1 MLHLTDS
8 LKVLL
13 QETAEHLQGHD
24 RRRFM
29 AQTVAELG
37 WGGQR
42 IAERELGWHRDLI
55 RKGQREVEQDIICVD
70 AFKVISGKKVTE
82 W

>member
-13 QETAEHLQGHD
+13 QETAEHLHGHD

-55 RKGQREVEQDIICVD
+55 RAKSHELRHLNLTQLRQ
-70 AFKVISGKKVTE
+70 VILTNFGR
-82 W
+82 